1 MNPSGGGAS
10 FPASLVLVGAG
21 KMGGA
26 LLQGWLDLGLEPRRI
41 RLIEPQPA
49 PNILALCAERGV
61 RLVQNQTSTEEP
73 PEVLVLAVKPQM
85 LETVAPALAALV
97 GEAMLVISILAG
109 KTMKDVL
116 DRLPRARAVVRAMPN
131 LPAAIGR
138 GITGAI
144 ANSAVTPDQRQ
155 SADAL
160 LSAIGQV
167 EWLADEGLIDAVTA
181 VSGSGPAYVF
191 YLAECLAEAG
201 RAAGLPA
208 DTAARLAR
216 ATIEGSGALL
226 AQRIDQS
233 PAELRESVTS
243 PGGTTAAALDVLMG
257 DEGLKPLIEKAVLA
271 AKKRAG
277 ELSG

>member
-1 MNPSGGGAS
+1 MNPSGGAS

-26 LLQGWLDLGLEPRRI
+26 LLQGWLDLGLEPQRI
-41 RLIEPQPA
+41 RLIEPQPS
-49 PNILALCAERGV
+49 PKILALCAERGV
-61 RLVQNQTSTEEP
+61 ALAQSLAATEAP

-85 LETVAPALAALV
+85 LESAAPALAALV
-97 GEAMLVISILAG
+97 DEATLVISILAG

-116 DRLPRARAVVRAMPN
+116 DRLPRARAMVRAMPN
-131 LPAAIGR
+131 LPAAVGR

-144 ANSAVTPDQRQ
+144 ANRAVTPAQRQ

-181 VSGSGPAYVF
+181 ISGSGPAYVF
-191 YLAECLAEAG
+191 YLAECLTEAG
-201 RAAGLPA
+201 RAVGLPA
-208 DTAARLAR
+208 ETAARLAR
-216 ATIEGSGALL
+216 ATIEGAGALL
-226 AQRIDQS
+226 TQWIDQS
-233 PAELRESVTS
+233 PAQLRESVTS
-243 PGGTTAAALDVLMG
+243 PGGTTAAALDILMS
-257 DEGLKPLIEKAVLA
+257 DEGLRALIEKAVLA
-271 AKKRAG
+271 AKKRAE